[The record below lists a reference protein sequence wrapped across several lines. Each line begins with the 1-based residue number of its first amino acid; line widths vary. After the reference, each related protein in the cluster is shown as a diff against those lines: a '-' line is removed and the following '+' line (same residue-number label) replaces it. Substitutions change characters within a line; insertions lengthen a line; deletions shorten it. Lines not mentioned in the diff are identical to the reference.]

1 MAFFEEK
8 FSGDGLLKNKQSLI
22 TWLIIFA
29 ILVGSGIL
37 TIMLPSLFGGSTST
51 PLPSETT
58 TVTIPL
64 PVPIGG
70 RSEITLPSWQLMLGL
85 ALLIPALVIGAGL
98 TLAIIYILIS
108 RLVANTTASTSYQQK
123 ATALEQKQNAKIAKL
138 RETRPTSAAP
148 ESTWRRW
155 SVITTAITILMFV
168 AFTTFLFASFAFP
181 GWQIVRNDAIVNIV
195 SFLVM
200 VAVGIALL
208 AMILWLRS
216 DRINAINR
224 TETMAIP
231 WDFIAVV
238 LSGLLVV
245 GLGIGV
251 IAILNAPQ

>member
-1 MAFFEEK
+1 MR
-8 FSGDGLLKNKQSLI
+8 NKQSLI

-29 ILVGSGIL
+29 ILVGSGVL
-37 TIMLPSLFGGSTST
+37 TILLPSLVGGSSTT

-58 TVTIPL
+58 TVTFPL

-70 RSEITLPSWQLMLGL
+70 RSEITLPSWQWMLGL
-85 ALLIPALVIGAGL
+85 AILIPGLVIGAGL
-98 TLAIIYILIS
+98 TLGIVYIILS
-108 RLVANTTASTSYQQK
+108 RLVANTTSSSSYQKNSVTLDKRQ
-123 ATALEQKQNAKIAKL
+123 TEKIAKL

-168 AFTTFLFASFAFP
+168 AFLTLLFASTIFP
-181 GWQIVRNDAIVNIV
+181 NAQIVRNDGIVNIV
-195 SFLVM
+195 SVM
-200 VAVGIALL
+200 VLIAVVIALA
-208 AMILWLRS
+208 AMVMWLRS
-216 DRINAINR
+216 DRITAINR
-224 TETMAIP
+224 TESLAIP

-238 LSGLLVV
+238 ITGLLVV

>member
-1 MAFFEEK
+1 M
-8 FSGDGLLKNKQSLI
+8 KNKQSLI

-37 TIMLPSLFGGSTST
+37 TIMLPTLFGGSSST

-98 TLAIIYILIS
+98 TLAILYILLS
-108 RLVANTTASTSYQQK
+108 RLVANNTSSSNYQKK
-123 ATALEQKQNAKIAKL
+123 AAALQQRQNEKVVKL
-138 RETRPTSAAP
+138 RETRPTSVAP
-148 ESTWRRW
+148 ESTWQRW

-168 AFTTFLFASFAFP
+168 AFLTLLFASVTFP
-181 GWQIVRNDAIVNIV
+181 SGQIVRNDAIVNIASV
-195 SFLVM
+195 LVLL
-200 VAVGIALL
+200 AVGIVLL
-208 AMILWLRS
+208 GLVLWLRS

-224 TETMAIP
+224 TEAMAIP

-238 LSGLLVV
+238 ISGLLVV

>member
-1 MAFFEEK
+1 MR
-8 FSGDGLLKNKQSLI
+8 NKQSLI

-29 ILVGSGIL
+29 ILVGSGVL
-37 TIMLPSLFGGSTST
+37 TILLPSLVGGSSTT

-58 TVTIPL
+58 TVTFPL

-70 RSEITLPSWQLMLGL
+70 RSEITLPSWQWMLGL
-85 ALLIPALVIGAGL
+85 AILIPGLVIGAGL
-98 TLAIIYILIS
+98 TLGIVYIILS
-108 RLVANTTASTSYQQK
+108 RLVANTTSSSSYQKNSVTLDNRQ
-123 ATALEQKQNAKIAKL
+123 TEKIARL

-168 AFTTFLFASFAFP
+168 AFLTFLFASTIFP
-181 GWQIVRNDAIVNIV
+181 NGQIVRNDAIVNIV
-195 SFLVM
+195 SVM
-200 VAVGIALL
+200 VVIAVVIAL
-208 AMILWLRS
+208 AAIVMWLRS
-216 DRINAINR
+216 DRIAAINR
-224 TETMAIP
+224 TESLAIP

-238 LSGLLVV
+238 ITGLLVV

>member
-1 MAFFEEK
+1 
-8 FSGDGLLKNKQSLI
+8 LRNKQSLI

-29 ILVGSGIL
+29 ILVGSGVL
-37 TIMLPSLFGGSTST
+37 TILLPSLVGGSSTT

-58 TVTIPL
+58 TVTFPL

-70 RSEITLPSWQLMLGL
+70 RSEITLPSWQWMLGL
-85 ALLIPALVIGAGL
+85 AILIPGLVIGAGL
-98 TLAIIYILIS
+98 TLGIVYIILS
-108 RLVANTTASTSYQQK
+108 RLVANTTSSSSYQKNSVTLDNRQ
-123 ATALEQKQNAKIAKL
+123 TEKIARL

-168 AFTTFLFASFAFP
+168 AFLTFLFASTIFP
-181 GWQIVRNDAIVNIV
+181 NGQIVRNDAIVNIV
-195 SFLVM
+195 SVM
-200 VAVGIALL
+200 VVIAVVIAL
-208 AMILWLRS
+208 AAIVMWLRS
-216 DRINAINR
+216 DRIAAINR
-224 TETMAIP
+224 TESLAIP

-238 LSGLLVV
+238 ITGLLVV